1 MNVKKLSAKREKLVL
16 KMEAFVEQRAESMD
30 NDALKEI
37 KDMKN
42 KVDALDM
49 LIANGLKSDSETRI
63 ADNASDE
70 EFRSFLRGETRAI
83 AGNSNLSVADGK
95 AVNPDDFSQ
104 KLFTEM
110 TKSNGILTVAQMFA
124 TSSNVLKY
132 PYSNDTTT
140 DAAKQTEL
148 DDVESHKLVMAELA
162 ITINTIARQITVS
175 NQLVNDNQVDLPS
188 VIARLLGE
196 SFLRTASADAF
207 VALLAKIT
215 PTAAAAIAYDVLV
228 DMFTSVESGYL
239 NNASW
244 VMSRVSFGKV
254 MKLTDTTKQ
263 PVVQTHMGEEVN
275 FSIMGKPVLIDD
287 SAGADIWFGDFS
299 TLIFAH
305 NGETTLMVDP
315 YSASSQLATKY
326 IGDLR
331 AGFGALSDK
340 AIVAQTLS

>member
-1 MNVKKLSAKREKLVL
+1 MNHKKLNAKREVLVS
-16 KMEAFVEQRAESMD
+16 KMQKFVEERSTNMTEE
-30 NDALKEI
+30 ALEE
-37 KDMKN
+37 
-42 KVDALDM
+42 VR
-49 LIANGLKSDSETRI
+49 GLKREIDAIDAQLDVKVLAETRS
-63 ADNASDE
+63 AGDTDDS
-70 EFRSFLRGETRAI
+70 EFRSFLRGEVRAI
-83 AGNSNLSVADGK
+83 AGNSNASGADGK
-95 AVNPDDFSQ
+95 FTSPDDFSQ

-132 PYSNDTTT
+132 PYTNDATTN
-140 DAAKQTEL
+140 AGVQTEL
-148 DDVESHKLVMAELA
+148 DDVEAHKLVIAELSIA
-162 ITINTIARQITVS
+162 IDTIARQITVS

-196 SFLRTASADAF
+196 SFLRTASAKAF
-207 VALLAKIT
+207 VALLAKVT
-215 PTAAAAIAYDVLV
+215 PTAAAAVTYDILV
-228 DMFTSVESGYL
+228 DLFTGVESGYL

-244 VMSRVSFGKV
+244 VMSRASFGKV

-263 PVVQTHMGEEVN
+263 PVVQTHLGEDVN
-275 FSIMGKPVLIDD
+275 FSIMGKPVFIDD